1 MLTPQKG
8 SSYQLWEE
16 DMKRIC
22 RSLALT
28 LFIYLFT
35 HASLSLAQTEQVN
48 INGTVTFD
56 ENPANCMVL
65 ANGQYMFTGNA
76 GYYDL
81 EIPLDEN
88 GQITLYSF
96 AANLAPYREILT
108 PSGDVTT
115 RDIQMVRSDS
125 TRLPYIQLLDK
136 RLSEHPNRRILSGTV
151 SFNEEFVSAMVLING
166 QNMFTSVS
174 DGFFEL
180 DVPLDAD
187 GNITFYCFISGFSPF
202 KLVFNADALAGY
214 IVLDPVL
221 IPLHQKLLGE
231 WTFEYTINP
240 TYEKTYFL
248 DKITPGPSNSDLPM
262 YVLGSDAS
270 GNDVRAY
277 NIPGTIFYEL
287 VDYARYSEGMAD
299 VYHFVFITDDSVAG
313 NYFEVDVNTGEAGEI
328 YPTMTGSR
336 VTGP

>member
-1 MLTPQKG
+1 
-8 SSYQLWEE
+8 
-16 DMKRIC
+16 MKRIC
-22 RSLALT
+22 TSLALT
-28 LFIYLFT
+28 LFICLFT
-35 HASLSLAQTEQVN
+35 HAGLSLAQTERVI
-48 INGTVTFD
+48 INGTVTFN

-81 EIPLDEN
+81 EVPLDAN

-96 AANLAPYREILT
+96 AANLAPYKEILT

-125 TRLPYIQLLDK
+125 TRLPFIQLLDK
-136 RLSEHPNRRILSGTV
+136 QTSEHPNRRILSGTV

-166 QNMFTSVS
+166 QNTFTSVS

-202 KLVFNADALAGY
+202 KLVFNADTLAGY

-221 IPLHQKLLGE
+221 ISLHQRLLGE
-231 WTFEYTINP
+231 WVFEYTINP
-240 TYEKTYFL
+240 TYEKTYVL
-248 DKITPGPSNSDLPM
+248 DRIIPGPSNSGIPL
-262 YVLGSDAS
+262 YVLGSNES
-270 GNDVRAY
+270 GNDIRSY
-277 NIPGTIFYEL
+277 NVPMTDWYVLIDYE
-287 VDYARYSEGMAD
+287 RMSEAILD
-299 VYHFVFITDDSVAG
+299 LYEFFFVTDDLVYG
-313 NYFEVDVNTGEAGEI
+313 YYLEYYPNTGEEGER
-328 YPTMTGSR
+328 YPMTGSR
-336 VTGP
+336 LAGP

>member
-1 MLTPQKG
+1 
-8 SSYQLWEE
+8 
-16 DMKRIC
+16 MKRIC

-48 INGTVTFD
+48 INGTVTF
-56 ENPANCMVL
+56 NGTPLVAMVL
-65 ANGQYMFTGNA
+65 ANGQYIFTG
-76 GYYDL
+76 GESLGLYDL
-81 EIPLDEN
+81 DVPLDGN

-96 AANLAPYREILT
+96 VSNFAPYKEILT

-125 TRLPYIQLLDK
+125 TRLPVIQLLDK
-136 RLSEHPNRRILSGTV
+136 KSSAYPNQRILSGTV
-151 SFNEEFVSAMVLING
+151 SYNEEFVSSMVLVNG
-166 QNMFTSVS
+166 QAMFTSVS

-187 GNITFYCFISGFSPF
+187 GNITFFCFISGFSPF

-231 WTFEYTINP
+231 WRFEYTINP
-240 TYEKTYFL
+240 TYEKTYSL
-248 DKITPGPSNSDLPM
+248 DKIIPGPSNSDLPM
-262 YVLGSDAS
+262 YVLGSDES
-270 GNDVRAY
+270 GNEARSY
-277 NIPGTIFYEL
+277 YWPGTNEYDWYTLIDFGRVSEL
-287 VDYARYSEGMAD
+287 IYDAYD
-299 VYHFVFITDDSVAG
+299 FVFIADDYVWG
-313 NYFEVDVNTGEAGEI
+313 YYYEVYLDTGEYGEF
-328 YPTMTGSR
+328 YPMTGSR
-336 VTGP
+336 VIGP